1 MMLVTKQNLI
11 DLFNHYKLKADLQH
25 SMGNFEEAKAYDE
38 LAAAIDSNILDLM
51 VQEQENSINQ
61 AYIK

>member
-1 MMLVTKQNLI
+1 MMIVTKQNLI

-25 SMGNFEEAKAYDE
+25 ELGNFEEAKAYDE

-51 VQEQENSINQ
+51 VREQESSVNNATIQ
-61 AYIK
+61 